1 MSILERRNYYGLKA
15 ISGLMKESC
24 HTIIHYFY
32 NELLNYNMSYITICP
47 TLQYVL
53 HYNMSYITIYPTL
66 QYVLTP
72 LIHCV
77 LDLNHLIID
86 EFTDNLKVLKN
97 TLEVLRKDKHVHVTD
112 T

>member
-47 TLQYVL
+47 TLQYIL
-53 HYNMSYITIYPTL
+53 HYNMSSHPSSTVSSTSTIL
-66 QYVLTP
+66 S
-72 LIHCV
+72 
-77 LDLNHLIID
+77 
-86 EFTDNLKVLKN
+86 
-97 TLEVLRKDKHVHVTD
+97 
-112 T
+112 

>member
-47 TLQYVL
+47 HTPHPLCPRPQPSYHTRVYRQSQSPEKYPRCTLKRQPRTCYR
-53 HYNMSYITIYPTL
+53 YMNGNSRIRIP
-66 QYVLTP
+66 
-72 LIHCV
+72 
-77 LDLNHLIID
+77 
-86 EFTDNLKVLKN
+86 
-97 TLEVLRKDKHVHVTD
+97 
-112 T
+112 

>member
-47 TLQYVL
+47 TLQY
-53 HYNMSYITIYPTL
+53 I
-66 QYVLTP
+66 LTP

-77 LDLNHLIID
+77 LDLNHLIIH

-97 TLEVLRKDKHVHVTD
+97 TLDVL
-112 T
+112 